1 MYPNARSS
9 RLTVK
14 EFLGEKFYCCWL
26 LIVGERKMKS
36 SSRLL
41 PPVQTQ
47 TRKIITVKA
56 IHSPQGLATL
66 VPVKQEI
73 TLVPFDQSTVK
84 CEGAAVGTRDIIG
97 QTKLQKL
104 VFASQQQEAVR
115 VEEPVASMSYKVS
128 DPDNNR
134 LTLTY
139 PASSNSQF
147 KTQNSFCEGKEMSTS
162 CGAQFLEIK
171 GDNFHLNDNHSIL
184 GAEVSRS
191 IHTSQEVT
199 KEQKPVTLTTN
210 TLTTDGL
217 KLESEHVTGHVM
229 ENSAP
234 SRGEI

>member
-1 MYPNARSS
+1 MYCR
-9 RLTVK
+9 
-14 EFLGEKFYCCWL
+14 WL
-26 LIVGERKMKS
+26 LIVGERKIKS

-66 VPVKQEI
+66 VPIKQEI
-73 TLVPFDQSTVK
+73 THVPFDQSAVK
-84 CEGAAVGTRDIIG
+84 YEGAAVGTQDIIG
-97 QTKLQKL
+97 QTKFQKL
-104 VFASQQQEAVR
+104 VFANQHVVDGNVTPGLVQEAVR

-128 DPDNNR
+128 HLDNNN
-134 LTLTY
+134 LKLTY

-162 CGAQFLEIK
+162 CGAQFLELK
-171 GDNFHLNDNHSIL
+171 GNNFHVNNNQSIL
-184 GAEVSRS
+184 GAEVPRS

-199 KEQKPVTLTTN
+199 EEQKPVTLTTN

-229 ENSAP
+229 ESSAP